1 MAENQRQFVISI
13 CMIGF
18 GMGQLVVGPLSDRF
32 GRRAPLLVGIG
43 IYIVA
48 VLAAASA
55 SSFGILLA
63 MRFIQGHGASST
75 RVVATAVVRDRFAG
89 RAMAEVM
96 SLVFM
101 VFMAI
106 PVVAPSIGEVLL
118 LVGPWQS
125 IFVFMGTRALAF
137 GVWAFLR
144 LPETLEPEQRR
155 PLTAG
160 AVFGGFRIVVSNR
173 MAFWYALAGTCL
185 FGALF
190 GFISTAQQI
199 YVDIYGLGVWFPAAF
214 ALVAGFM
221 ALSSYLNS
229 KIVSRFGMRRMSH
242 FAVIAFTALSG
253 VLLVVSF
260 QGPPPLWL
268 FLGLLATIMF
278 MLGWAASNMNTLSL

>member
-1 MAENQRQFVISI
+1 
-13 CMIGF
+13 
-18 GMGQLVVGPLSDRF
+18 
-32 GRRAPLLVGIG
+32 
-43 IYIVA
+43 
-48 VLAAASA
+48 
-55 SSFGILLA
+55 
-63 MRFIQGHGASST
+63 
-75 RVVATAVVRDRFAG
+75 
-89 RAMAEVM
+89 
-96 SLVFM
+96 
-101 VFMAI
+101 
-106 PVVAPSIGEVLL
+106 VAPSIGEVLL

-125 IFVFMGTRALAF
+125 IFVFMGTLALVF
-137 GVWAFLR
+137 GVWGFLR

-221 ALSSYLNS
+221 ALSSFLNS

-242 FAVIAFTALSG
+242 FAVIAFTTLSG
-253 VLLVVSF
+253 ILLIVSF

-278 MLGWAASNMNTLSL
+278 MFGWSASNMNTLSLQPLGSVAGTAASVFGFIQTIGGALMGGLIGQQFNGSIVPTVSGYFGLGALTLVCVLIAERGHLFGASPDEPKQTN